1 MCNVF
6 SLFLPSFFHVL
17 TNNFFFF
24 CKFLPFYFW
33 NFGEP
38 TVYRI
43 LCVEFPPPKFNAFQV
58 FYRKMN
64 AFGFCE
70 SCLFSSNII
79 DLPSFFYKT
88 VPVYHEIN
96 ADWTL
101 ERMFVFRRREK
112 KESTVE
118 GKIVC
123 SIGILKNHIIIL
135 LVQVKI
141 ERFWSQK
148 VPFRSQQTVRGFI
161 SRPSHGK

>member
-1 MCNVF
+1 MKKPQNQNQLNKNKNPRTLTTAAIVRQACPVMRGRKQRSLRRAGQKFEKKNVQ
-6 SLFLPSFFHVL
+6 LFCTFFPVL
-17 TNNFFFF
+17 RNNFFF

-43 LCVEFPPPKFNAFQV
+43 LCVEFLPPKFNAFQV

-96 ADWTL
+96 A
-101 ERMFVFRRREK
+101 K
-112 KESTVE
+112 KNY
-118 GKIVC
+118 
-123 SIGILKNHIIIL
+123 LK
-135 LVQVKI
+135 
-141 ERFWSQK
+141 
-148 VPFRSQQTVRGFI
+148 T
-161 SRPSHGK
+161 